1 MRKKGKVGK
10 ERERQ
15 KEAREGR
22 GERKEREGERSEGR
36 ERMIFDLIPCD
47 QLYLHTPKSLLSTAS

>member
-15 KEAREGR
+15 EGR

>member
-10 ERERQ
+10 ERERR
-15 KEAREGR
+15 KEVREGR

-36 ERMIFDLIPCD
+36 ERMNFDLIPCD
-47 QLYLHTPKSLLSTAS
+47 Q

>member
-15 KEAREGR
+15 EEAREGR
-22 GERKEREGERSEGR
+22 GERKEREGESEGR